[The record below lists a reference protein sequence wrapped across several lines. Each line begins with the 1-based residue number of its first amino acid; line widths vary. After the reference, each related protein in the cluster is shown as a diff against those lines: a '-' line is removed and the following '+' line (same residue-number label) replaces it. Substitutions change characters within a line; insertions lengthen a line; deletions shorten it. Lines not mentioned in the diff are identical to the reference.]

1 MNFLANWK
9 TSGAGALMI
18 LMGIAALF
26 GIKVGSNPITPDQAI
41 ATIIAG
47 FGLLFAKDNN
57 VTGGTS
63 TQ

>member
-1 MNFLANWK
+1 MNFLSNWK

-26 GIKVGSNPITPDQAI
+26 GIKVGTAPLTADQAI
-41 ATIIAG
+41 ATIVAG

-57 VTGGTS
+57 VTGGNAP
-63 TQ
+63 Q